1 MAMLAVVMEQ
11 KRVKRA
17 LGIMPV
23 GSKLRVDRNTYAMPH
38 AVQRPRAGS
47 AFEQAGGGGGL
58 GSSVVVQQPSGG
70 SLFHIVECS
79 MFPSNIPGSSQLAQG
94 GKS

>member
-38 AVQRPRAGS
+38 AGNVQRPRAGS
-47 AFEQAGGGGGL
+47 AFEQAGGGGA
-58 GSSVVVQQPSGG
+58 SGRQ
-70 SLFHIVECS
+70 S
-79 MFPSNIPGSSQLAQG
+79 
-94 GKS
+94 